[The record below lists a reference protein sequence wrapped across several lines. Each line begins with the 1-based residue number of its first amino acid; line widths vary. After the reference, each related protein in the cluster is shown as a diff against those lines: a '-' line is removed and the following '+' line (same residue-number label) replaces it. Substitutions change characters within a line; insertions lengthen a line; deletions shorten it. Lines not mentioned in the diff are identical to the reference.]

1 LSGDLEVDHRR
12 GAVAAD
18 LEGGDDEV
26 GAGKGAAAVGRGF
39 DLGGGAHRGDELA
52 GDDLGFLEPLGVDVH
67 QREGGVCQRGGKCS
81 ASPTMFFMNTVDPAP
96 MKAMRMV
103 T

>member
-1 LSGDLEVDHRR
+1 MSIS
-12 GAVAAD
+12 AKVASAS
-18 LEGGDDEV
+18 
-26 GAGKGAAAVGRGF
+26 
-39 DLGGGAHRGDELA
+39 
-52 GDDLGFLEPLGVDVH
+52 
-67 QREGGVCQRGGKCS
+67 GGKCS